1 MVSARGLLCGALL
14 LAGSA
19 VGVRAQ
25 TDPAAT
31 ATTLTVRSTLVE
43 VPVLVRTHKG
53 EIVYALT
60 AADFVVT
67 DDGVPQQ
74 VRLEEDTDS
83 EPLALAIVVETGGAG
98 NKHLNDYRDLD
109 GVLEGLV
116 GGVEHQ
122 VAVVG
127 FDSAPH
133 VLLPFTGDVAEA
145 ASALATLSQ
154 GGAGDRGAAV
164 LDAVAL
170 AVRQLRAQPVRYRR
184 AILLLSETIDQG
196 SETTL
201 EEALR
206 LISDTNTVVYS
217 FGFSSTRSAVSHE
230 AEKLS
235 STTPGP
241 EHGCFSKQGAD
252 AEYEGHYSA
261 QVLDCLSQ
269 LAPPLRLGTMAFL
282 AARNALRTNTAQSV
296 TQLTGG
302 EFYKFRD
309 AKDLQK
315 DIIAATRDV
324 PNRYVLSF
332 RPAGLAASA
341 GPSAG
346 VHALKVELRDRS
358 DFELRYRSEYWAE
371 DAVSGEGGSG
381 AAAVPAVPP
390 MP

>member
-1 MVSARGLLCGALL
+1 MLLFA
-14 LAGSA
+14 AI
-19 VGVRAQ
+19 GVRAQ
-25 TDPAAT
+25 TDPAE

-60 AADFVVT
+60 AGDFTVT
-67 DDGVPQQ
+67 DDGVAQQ

-98 NKHLNDYRDLD
+98 VKHLNDYRDLD

-116 GGVEHQ
+116 GGVEHE

-145 ASALATLSQ
+145 AGTLAALSQ
-154 GGAGDRGAAV
+154 SGAGDRGAAV
-164 LDAVAL
+164 LDAVGL
-170 AVRQLRAQPVRYRR
+170 AVRQLQTQPVRYRR

-196 SETTL
+196 SETTI

-206 LISDTNTVVYS
+206 LISNTNTVVYS
-217 FGFSSTRSAVSHE
+217 FAFSSTRSALSHE
-230 AEKLS
+230 ASKLNNS
-235 STTPGP
+235 TPGP

-282 AARNALRTNTAQSV
+282 AARNALRTNTAQTI

-315 DIIAATRDV
+315 DLIAATRDV

-332 RPAGLAASA
+332 RPKGVAAGS
-341 GPSAG
+341 GPNAG
-346 VHALKVELRDRS
+346 VHALKVELPARP

-371 DAVSGEGGSG
+371 AASAGGAG
-381 AAAVPAVPP
+381 VTPAAPP
-390 MP
+390 VR